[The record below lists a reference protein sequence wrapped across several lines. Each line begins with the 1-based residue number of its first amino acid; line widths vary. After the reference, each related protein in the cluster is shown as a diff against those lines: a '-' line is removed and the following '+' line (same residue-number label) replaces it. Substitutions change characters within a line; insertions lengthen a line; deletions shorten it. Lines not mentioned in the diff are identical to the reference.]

1 MIVHNI
7 ITIHKIKAKS
17 FRGKTYSSTNISTP
31 PRPEFCPEDKAMSGE
46 SGHLWCVLC
55 TGLAFYSVGIDF
67 VATTL

>member
-31 PRPEFCPEDKAMSGE
+31 PAQNSAQRIKQCLGKVVIFGVCSAQDSPS
-46 SGHLWCVLC
+46 
-55 TGLAFYSVGIDF
+55 
-67 VATTL
+67 TLLE